1 MKILLFV
8 FITFGILVGYS
19 QSIEVLKKSNLEIV
33 PELHKFDFILASNDS
48 NKFQFVATL
57 LVKEK
62 AVSSSIEKLYLS
74 SRIQANLLGTNC
86 FSFKSFSHLDSSGET
101 SLIINCYRATDSSL
115 IEAKEVFE
123 KNVVYVFGKE
133 KEGDKSI
140 FFNINNEKREIS
152 SGSYFRI
159 GLNQGETV
167 MINKGGPIGGATVW
181 LNWEKDKQPYFYT
194 LSGFGMNNWE
204 QQVTANI
211 GFGTVNS
218 IAFTTGK
225 INRILD
231 NSLGF
236 LLIYVLKQGN

>member
-8 FITFGILVGYS
+8 FITFGTFVSYS
-19 QSIEVLKKSNLEIV
+19 QSIEILKRSHLEIA

-57 LVKEK
+57 LAKEK
-62 AVSSSIEKLYLS
+62 AASSSIEKLYLS
-74 SRIQANLLGTNC
+74 IRKQANLLGANC
-86 FSFKSFSHLDSSGET
+86 FSFKSFSHIDSSGET
-101 SLIINCYRATDSSL
+101 CLIINCYRAADSSL
-115 IEAKEVFE
+115 MEAKEVFE

-133 KEGDKSI
+133 EEGDKSI
-140 FFNINNEKREIS
+140 IFKVNNEKKEIS

-159 GLNQGETV
+159 VLNRGETV

-204 QQVTANI
+204 QQVATNI
-211 GFGTVNS
+211 GFGTANT
-218 IAFTTGK
+218 IEFNTGR